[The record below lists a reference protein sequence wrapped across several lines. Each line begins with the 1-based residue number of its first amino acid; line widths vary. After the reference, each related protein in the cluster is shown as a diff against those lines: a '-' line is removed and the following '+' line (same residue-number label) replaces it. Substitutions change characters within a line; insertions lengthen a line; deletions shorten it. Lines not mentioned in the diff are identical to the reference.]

1 MDDISNDTTNSSSIA
16 GVIVI
21 PRDSDNLALC
31 AIITFAMQ
39 MTFYLV
45 ACTCKFDTVTDFA
58 GGSNF
63 VVLAILTFGLSGVRL
78 YMYICTPWLPQ
89 IYICRVVLYSLVL

>member
-1 MDDISNDTTNSSSIA
+1 MDNTTNNTNGSSIA
-16 GVIVI
+16 GIIVI

-31 AIITFAMQ
+31 AIVTFAMQ

-45 ACTCKFDTVTDFA
+45 ACTCKIDTVTDFA

-63 VVLAILTFGLSGVRL
+63 VILAILTFGLSGVS
-78 YMYICTPWLPQ
+78 
-89 IYICRVVLYSLVL
+89 V